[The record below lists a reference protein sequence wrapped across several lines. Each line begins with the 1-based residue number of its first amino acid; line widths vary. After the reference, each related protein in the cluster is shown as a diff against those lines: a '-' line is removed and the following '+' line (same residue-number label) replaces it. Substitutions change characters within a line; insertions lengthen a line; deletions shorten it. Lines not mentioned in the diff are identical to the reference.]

1 MRTIIDSSEC
11 YRDTYGK
18 PYLLRLVFET
28 SLQETCK
35 LEADNVCKCDSWF
48 PRNNHLLIK
57 YNIVCGGKFSSDMQL
72 IQKSIIVDVS
82 SIQLE
87 DFDIDLVLTNSAG
100 LNDNRNWIFSELKK
114 DILIKNQAIAL
125 I

>member
-1 MRTIIDSSEC
+1 MRTIIKSCEC
-11 YRDTYGK
+11 YRGTYGK

-28 SLQETCK
+28 TLQETCK

-48 PRNNHLLIK
+48 PRNNHVLIK
-57 YNIVCGGKFSSDMQL
+57 YNIVCGGKFSSEMKL

-82 SIQLE
+82 SIQSD

-100 LNDNRNWIFSELKK
+100 LHDFRTYSFSELKE
-114 DILIKNQAIAL
+114 DILINKHATA
-125 I
+125 